1 MIISLLGKNIKPEDI
16 KDEDLAPAYFL
27 YGQESFLAHQFL
39 DQVRALLLPA
49 ADQPVN
55 FDRFWMDEANWREV
69 IDAARTAPL
78 FISPWKLIVAEFL
91 RREDDQDK
99 NRQEDQ
105 LSEVEE
111 KVLADY
117 FVSPS
122 PRTVIVVIYPRS
134 AWNAKGAPVFKFF
147 TKRLSD
153 GVVSMELKPLKGK
166 GLSAWLER
174 GLSERKLSLT
184 PEARARLEEIVGNDL
199 EQLSSEMDKLAS
211 FSAGKATVEAEDVDQ
226 VCGWTRSPESW
237 SLSDALSRADL
248 RSCLEV
254 LDGLFKS
261 GEEGTKV
268 LNTVARFFQEVL
280 LAKAWLREKAKDRK
294 EIFRTFR
301 PRISEKFG
309 KWYEDK
315 FREYFGLVDGLSS
328 QELSRLLDE
337 LSRIDRLVKSSDVSA
352 RILLESFIYEYCR
365 RPNKAP
371 ARRLGRS

>member
-1 MIISLLGKNIKPEDI
+1 MFLPLLARDVTDK
-16 KDEDLAPAYFL
+16 DLARGYFI
-27 YGQESFLAHQFL
+27 YGQESFPAHQFV
-39 DQVRALLLPA
+39 DQLRALLLPA
-49 ADQPVN
+49 DNQPVN

-91 RREDDQDK
+91 QREDDQDK

-117 FVSPS
+117 FASPS
-122 PRTVIVVIYPRS
+122 PRTVTVVIYPRS

-153 GVVSMELKPLKGK
+153 RVVSKELKPLKDK
-166 GLSAWLER
+166 DLRSWLER
-174 GLSERKLSLT
+174 GLSERKLGLT
-184 PEARARLEEIVGNDL
+184 PEAKARLEEIVGNDL
-199 EQLSSEMDKLAS
+199 ERLSSEMDKLAS
-211 FSAGKATVEAEDVDQ
+211 FSAGKAAVGAEDVDQ

-237 SLSDALSRADL
+237 SLSDALSRAEL

-261 GEEGTKV
+261 GEEGIKV

-328 QELSRLLDE
+328 RELSRLLDE

-352 RILLESFIYEYCR
+352 RILLESFMVEYCR
-365 RPNKAP
+365 RPKKAP
-371 ARRLGRS
+371 AMRLGRS

>member
-1 MIISLLGKNIKPEDI
+1 MFISLLARDVTDK
-16 KDEDLAPAYFL
+16 DLARGYFI
-27 YGQESFLAHQFL
+27 YGQESFPARKFV
-39 DQVRALLLPA
+39 DQLRALLLPA
-49 ADQPVN
+49 DNQPVN
-55 FDRFWMDEANWREV
+55 FDRFWMDEANWTEV

-117 FVSPS
+117 FASPS
-122 PRTVIVVIYPRS
+122 SRSVIVVIYPRS

-153 GVVSMELKPLKGK
+153 GVVSMELKPLKEK
-166 GLSAWLER
+166 DLRSWLER

-184 PEARARLEEIVGNDL
+184 PEARARLEEIVGNGL

-226 VCGWTRSPESW
+226 VCGWTRNPESW
-237 SLSDALSRADL
+237 SLSEALSRADL

-261 GEEGTKV
+261 GEEGIKV

-315 FREYFGLVDGLSS
+315 FREYFGLVDRLSLRDVRRILN
-328 QELSRLLDE
+328 ELA
-337 LSRIDRLVKSSDVSA
+337 RIDRTIKSSDVSA
-352 RILLESFIYEYCR
+352 RILLESFVFEYCR
-365 RPNKAP
+365 RLKEPP
-371 ARRLGRS
+371 LTRIGRS